1 MKKILLSSA
10 LALSVMSGSAM
21 AATETGSLT
30 FNWQAVVPSAPLNG
44 TNWAFVDGQ
53 DIPFI
58 PASEL
63 LKITRQNDNSIKVNS
78 LKPFEFFIAPVT
90 GKVEAG
96 VKITRNATK
105 TIGAVQAFLASTPI
119 SNGLAK
125 NEQLTLGAAENAGA
139 GEISVVVNNHA
150 LKLGV
155 ENPVEVVSTG
165 TAIGKAARVT
175 VDMNADIPEDK
186 VIDGAGI
193 SFNAPVIFQVDI

>member
-30 FNWQAVVPSAPLNG
+30 FNWQAVVPSAPVNG
-44 TNWAFVDGQ
+44 TSWAFVDSQ

-58 PASEL
+58 PASEV
-63 LKITRQNDNSIKVNS
+63 LKIKRENSGDIKVNS
-78 LKPFEFFIAPVT
+78 LKPFEFFVVPVKGDVVNGSPVT
-90 GKVEAG
+90 RDTV
-96 VKITRNATK
+96 K
-105 TIGAVQAFLASTPI
+105 TIGSVNAFLASTPI

-125 NEQLTLGAAENAGA
+125 NEQLKLGAGETAGT

-155 ENPVEVVSTG
+155 ENPVEVVSAG
-165 TAIGKAARVT
+165 TAAGKGARVT
-175 VDMNADIPEDK
+175 VDMNAYIEKAK

>member
-10 LALSVMSGSAM
+10 LALSVISGSAM
-21 AATETGSLT
+21 AEIETGSLT

-44 TNWAFVDGQ
+44 VHWAFVDGQ

-63 LKITRQNDNSIKVNS
+63 LKITRQGDDSIKVNS
-78 LKPFEFFIAPVT
+78 LKPFEFFIAPVKGDVT
-90 GKVEAG
+90 NGSPV
-96 VKITRNATK
+96 TRDEMK
-105 TIGAVQAFLASTPI
+105 TISTVKAFLASTPI

-125 NEQLTLGAAENAGA
+125 NEQLKLGASESAGA
-139 GEISVVVNNHA
+139 GEISVVVNGKA

-155 ENPVEVVSTG
+155 DNPVEVVPTG
-165 TAIGKAARVT
+165 TVAGKGARVT
-175 VDMNADIPEDK
+175 VDMNANIEKEK